1 MSRGVNIGGCERT
14 SGGRAGWP
22 QHNISIPGGMIDTME
37 DEFDPYGLPPEAAT
51 PPHAL
56 IGMMGLDIE
65 KATHKAV
72 WEAFALNRRTDRTP
86 LHFRLLSNDF
96 QMPLMKQKRQSYE
109 WYIPKGILKSN
120 WISKYLY
127 HVPALIVLFYDLD
140 WNDSNWTEKK
150 NDLAGRVQT
159 LKTAMGG
166 RNSRVALVL
175 IQSGIS
181 VPGEDT
187 GAAEKAATLCTA
199 CDLPAKHLFVLPHS
213 DAHLLGYTVR
223 LENALSEIAWTFYL
237 GEAKGVRAHRDFLNK
252 TNHTL
257 LFVRHQFKLGFLN
270 ELRNDPQTAIKHY
283 AQCYHLL
290 LDLRSTDTNLHE
302 IRIVAAVVNYKICR
316 LDFTLNLPRDAIA
329 QFRRHI
335 DLFRQR
341 TGPKEL
347 IFEHYAWLS
356 KQYQLFGDVFEE
368 AVRGGLPAV
377 QTQHPGFYY
386 QQAAQYAVLR
396 RKTALQ
402 VCKELSAPV
411 SDLLEGWSKL
421 EFYGQRPWRP
431 GKHSLEPPE
440 QQRETEGIKEVQYHE
455 VKEVNHSNTIIPL
468 FSSAISQFKK
478 YRCPRI
484 KRHLMVQM
492 AEEYHQA
499 NDSSKALTLLNHVM
513 WDYRSEKWWSLLSS
527 ASALAL
533 QCAYNTA
540 SITEYFGL
548 ALEFMGTRLL
558 ASPEDKRRVHEN
570 LIKLLR
576 GHSPDPEPGTSSE
589 VITVATEAWSV
600 LLGSQVSPVTV
611 DMTTLVPCLEVR
623 ASFTQNQFHVDQEVG
638 ITVMIRN
645 SYLST
650 LFLSALSVS
659 TNASTYNDRLLE
671 TQPDKLVLPPGQVT
685 EIYLSFV
692 PLVEDVGKKVKV
704 TGVRA
709 QMSVPSSSLVVS
721 LQWSGTGNEGVAMH
735 AANTPAF
742 PEFNLLYKDKFDI
755 TVPIAE
761 MEILPRQPRLTVKVE
776 HDTTALVWE
785 WLPVKIY
792 LANLEGSL
800 ASDISLSFGLDPAS
814 HVNLEHV
821 TQICTSSGLLSDKL
835 GSQINS
841 FSSGELGVGEE
852 SSMTFYVKSLTAS
865 ERVLT
870 LKVEYTVSVSSGD
883 SVVHCPCVCEKSIV
897 LQARIPFQVTVETQS
912 LKFEKL
918 SRVAGGE
925 CFLVVPKIKCT
936 SHVPITLTDSSLA
949 LANEV
954 NQVGT
959 EVKSQIMNTVLSEG
973 EMGVDCF
980 CILLG
985 KKATPNS
992 ALTLGQYVLYWK
1004 RSDNDSPAV
1013 SVSVGLP
1020 SLVVEHWGVWVDCEV
1035 VPQGTVRT
1043 PLPLAYII
1051 SNHGAHTAELAL
1063 NMQVSDAFM
1072 YAGHKEVRL
1081 RVLPGCSERVTYT
1094 LYPLLAGNVHLPKLT
1109 LSVESHSP
1117 GQPTSLDAL
1126 LTRILPTHVYIMPQA
1141 KGNDPA
1147 VGSLSNRITTMVVS

>member
-1 MSRGVNIGGCERT
+1 
-14 SGGRAGWP
+14 
-22 QHNISIPGGMIDTME
+22 ME
-37 DEFDPYGLPPEAAT
+37 DEFDPYSLPPEVTT
-51 PPHAL
+51 PPYAL
-56 IGMMGLDIE
+56 IGMMGLDVAE
-65 KATHKAV
+65 KATHKSV

-86 LHFRLLSNDF
+86 LHFRLLSPDF
-96 QMPLMKQKRQSYE
+96 QMPPMKQKRQSYE

-127 HVPALIVLFYDLD
+127 HVPALVVLFYDLD
-140 WNDSNWTEKK
+140 WNDNSWTEKK
-150 NDLAGRVQT
+150 NDLASKVQS
-159 LKTAMGG
+159 LKTVLGS

-270 ELRNDPQTAIKHY
+270 ELRNDSQTAIKHY
-283 AQCYHLL
+283 AQCYHHL

-302 IRIVAAVVNYKICR
+302 IRIVAAVINYKICR
-316 LDFTLNLPRDAIA
+316 LDFALNLPRDAIA

-335 DLFRQR
+335 DQFRQR

-356 KQYQLFGDVFEE
+356 KQYQIFGDVFEE
-368 AVRGGLPAV
+368 AVRIGLPAV

-402 VCKELSAPV
+402 VCKEVSAPV

-440 QQRETEGIKEVQYHE
+440 QQREAEGIKEIQYHE

-527 ASALAL
+527 ACTLAL

-540 SITEYFGL
+540 ALTEYFGI
-548 ALEFMGTRLL
+548 ALEFMGTKLL
-558 ASPEDKRRVHEN
+558 TSLEEKKRVHDN
-570 LIKLLR
+570 LMKLFS
-576 GHSPDPEPGTSSE
+576 GQSPDPEPGTPAE
-589 VITVATEAWSV
+589 VVTVATEAWSA

-623 ASFTQNQFHVDQEVG
+623 ASFTRSQFHVDQEVG
-638 ITVMIRN
+638 VTVKIRN
-645 SYLST
+645 SYLTSIS
-650 LFLSALSVS
+650 LSSVS
-659 TNASTYNDRLLE
+659 VGTNSPSYNDRLLE
-671 TQPDKLVLPPGQVT
+671 TQPEKLVLLPGQVT
-685 EIYLSFV
+685 EIHLSFV

-709 QMSVPSSSLVVS
+709 QMGVPGSSVVVG
-721 LQWSGTGNEGVAMH
+721 LQWTGPGNEGVTMH

-742 PEFNLLYKDKFDI
+742 PEFSLLYKDNFDI
-755 TVPIAE
+755 SVPIAE
-761 MEILPRQPRLTVKVE
+761 MEVLPRQPRLEFKVD

-785 WLPVKIY
+785 WLPVKVHFTNNEESI
-792 LANLEGSL
+792 
-800 ASDISLSFGLDPAS
+800 ASDISLSFGLDPS
-814 HVNLEHV
+814 SPVNLEHA
-821 TQICTSSGLLSDKL
+821 TQVCTSSGLLSDKL
-835 GSQINS
+835 GSQVNS
-841 FSSGELGVGEE
+841 FSYGEMGVGEQ
-852 SSMTFYVKSLTAS
+852 SSVTFYVKSLTAS
-865 ERVLT
+865 DRILT
-870 LKVEYTVSVSSGD
+870 LKLEYTVSLSSGG
-883 SVVHCPCVCEKSIV
+883 SVVHCPCVSEKNIH

-912 LKFEKL
+912 LKFEKVG
-918 SRVAGGE
+918 RVAGGE
-925 CFLVVPKIKCT
+925 NFLVVPKIKCT
-936 SHVPITLTDSSLA
+936 SHVPITFTDSSLA

-954 NQVGT
+954 SQVGT
-959 EVKSQIMNTVLSEG
+959 ESKSQVMNTELSEG

-980 CILLG
+980 CISLS
-985 KKATPNS
+985 KKSLPNS

-1004 RSDNDSPAV
+1004 RSNSDSPAV

-1020 SLVVEHWGVWVDCEV
+1020 SVMVEHWGVWVECEV
-1035 VPQGTVRT
+1035 APQGTVRT
-1043 PLPLAYII
+1043 PLPLAYTI

-1081 RVLPGCSERVTYT
+1081 RVLPSCSERVTYT

-1126 LTRILPTHVYIMPQA
+1126 LARTLPTHVYIMPQA
-1141 KGNDPA
+1141 KDNDPGIIS
-1147 VGSLSNRITTMVVS
+1147 VTGRISTMVVS

>member
-1 MSRGVNIGGCERT
+1 
-14 SGGRAGWP
+14 
-22 QHNISIPGGMIDTME
+22 ME
-37 DEFDPYGLPPEAAT
+37 DEFDPYSLPPEVTT
-51 PPHAL
+51 PPYAL
-56 IGMMGLDIE
+56 IGMMGLDVAE
-65 KATHKAV
+65 KATHKSV

-86 LHFRLLSNDF
+86 LHFRLLSPDF
-96 QMPLMKQKRQSYE
+96 QMPPMKQKRQSYE

-127 HVPALIVLFYDLD
+127 HVPALVVLFYDLD
-140 WNDSNWTEKK
+140 WNDNSWTEKK
-150 NDLAGRVQT
+150 NDLASKVQS
-159 LKTAMGG
+159 LKTVLGS

-270 ELRNDPQTAIKHY
+270 ELRNDSQTAIKHY
-283 AQCYHLL
+283 AQCYHHL

-302 IRIVAAVVNYKICR
+302 IRIVAAVINYKICR
-316 LDFTLNLPRDAIA
+316 LDFALNLPRDAIA

-335 DLFRQR
+335 DQFRQR

-356 KQYQLFGDVFEE
+356 KHYTIFS
-368 AVRGGLPAV
+368 
-377 QTQHPGFYY
+377 QHPHKLHE
-386 QQAAQYAVLR
+386 V
-396 RKTALQ
+396 
-402 VCKELSAPV
+402 SAPV

-440 QQRETEGIKEVQYHE
+440 QQREAEGIKEIQYHE

-527 ASALAL
+527 ACTLAL

-540 SITEYFGL
+540 ALTEYFGI
-548 ALEFMGTRLL
+548 ALEFMGTKLL
-558 ASPEDKRRVHEN
+558 TSLEEKKRVHDN
-570 LIKLLR
+570 LMKLFS
-576 GHSPDPEPGTSSE
+576 GQSPDPEPGTPAE
-589 VITVATEAWSV
+589 VVTVATEAWSA

-623 ASFTQNQFHVDQEVG
+623 ASFTRSQFHVDQEVG
-638 ITVMIRN
+638 VTVKIRN
-645 SYLST
+645 SYLTSIS
-650 LFLSALSVS
+650 LSSVS
-659 TNASTYNDRLLE
+659 VGTNSPSYNDRLLE
-671 TQPDKLVLPPGQVT
+671 TQPEKLVLLPGQVT
-685 EIYLSFV
+685 EIHLSFV

-709 QMSVPSSSLVVS
+709 QMGVPGSSVVVG
-721 LQWSGTGNEGVAMH
+721 LQWTGPGNEGVTMH

-742 PEFNLLYKDKFDI
+742 PEFSLLYKDNFDI
-755 TVPIAE
+755 SVPIAE
-761 MEILPRQPRLTVKVE
+761 MEVLPRQPRLEFKVD

-785 WLPVKIY
+785 WLPVKVHFTNNEESI
-792 LANLEGSL
+792 
-800 ASDISLSFGLDPAS
+800 ASDISLSFGLDPS
-814 HVNLEHV
+814 SPVNLEHA
-821 TQICTSSGLLSDKL
+821 TQVCTSSGLLSDKL
-835 GSQINS
+835 GSQVNS
-841 FSSGELGVGEE
+841 FSYGEMGVGEQ
-852 SSMTFYVKSLTAS
+852 SSVTFYVKSLTAS
-865 ERVLT
+865 DRILT
-870 LKVEYTVSVSSGD
+870 LK
-883 SVVHCPCVCEKSIV
+883 
-897 LQARIPFQVTVETQS
+897 VTVETQS
-912 LKFEKL
+912 LKFEKVG
-918 SRVAGGE
+918 RVAGGE
-925 CFLVVPKIKCT
+925 NFLVVPKIKCT
-936 SHVPITLTDSSLA
+936 SHVPITFTDSSLA
-949 LANEV
+949 LV
-954 NQVGT
+954 
-959 EVKSQIMNTVLSEG
+959 MNTELSEG

-980 CILLG
+980 CISLS
-985 KKATPNS
+985 KKSLPNS

-1004 RSDNDSPAV
+1004 RSNSDSPAV

-1020 SLVVEHWGVWVDCEV
+1020 SVMVEHWGVWVECEV
-1035 VPQGTVRT
+1035 APQGTVRT
-1043 PLPLAYII
+1043 PLPLAYTI

-1081 RVLPGCSERVTYT
+1081 RVLPSCSERVTYT

-1126 LTRILPTHVYIMPQA
+1126 LARTLPTHVYIMPQA
-1141 KGNDPA
+1141 KDNDPGIIS
-1147 VGSLSNRITTMVVS
+1147 VTGRISTMVVS

>member
-1 MSRGVNIGGCERT
+1 
-14 SGGRAGWP
+14 
-22 QHNISIPGGMIDTME
+22 ME
-37 DEFDPYGLPPEAAT
+37 DEFDPYGLPPEVTT
-51 PPHAL
+51 PPCAL
-56 IGMMGLDIE
+56 IGMMGLDITN

-86 LHFRLLSNDF
+86 LHFRHLSSDF
-96 QMPLMKQKRQSYE
+96 QLPPMKQKRQSYE

-127 HVPALIVLFYDLD
+127 HVPALVVLFHDLD
-140 WNDSNWTEKK
+140 WNDTNWTEKK
-150 NDLAGRVQT
+150 NDLASKVQT
-159 LKTAMGG
+159 LKTVLGG

-223 LENALSEIAWTFYL
+223 LENALSEIGWSFYL
-237 GEAKGVRAHRDFLNK
+237 GEVKGVRAHRDFLNK

-270 ELRNDPQTAIKHY
+270 EIRNDPQTAIKHY

-316 LDFTLNLPRDAIA
+316 LDFALNLPRDAIG

-335 DLFRQR
+335 DVFRQR
-341 TGPKEL
+341 TGPMEL

-356 KQYQLFGDVFEE
+356 KQYQIFGDVFEE
-368 AVRGGLPAV
+368 AVRIGLPAV

-402 VCKELSAPV
+402 VCKDVTAPV
-411 SDLLEGWSKL
+411 SDLLEGWNKL

-440 QQRETEGIKEVQYHE
+440 QQREAEGIKEVQYHE
-455 VKEVNHSNTIIPL
+455 LKEVNHSNTIIPL

-499 NDSSKALTLLNHVM
+499 SDSSKALTLLNHVM

-527 ASALAL
+527 ASTLAL
-533 QCAYNTA
+533 HCAYNTA
-540 SITEYFGL
+540 AITEYFGL
-548 ALEFMGTRLL
+548 ALELMGTRLTVSADEKKRVHDNL
-558 ASPEDKRRVHEN
+558 IRLLNGHAPEPEPKTSPE
-570 LIKLLR
+570 
-576 GHSPDPEPGTSSE
+576 
-589 VITVATEAWSV
+589 VIAVATEAWSG
-600 LLGSQVSPVTV
+600 LLGGQIAPITV

-623 ASFTQNQFHVDQEVG
+623 ASFAQSRFHVDQEVG
-638 ITVMIRN
+638 ITVRIRN
-645 SYLST
+645 TYLSSIS
-650 LFLSALSVS
+650 LSSLSVG
-659 TNASTYNDRLLE
+659 TNSLSYNDRLLE
-671 TQPDKLVLPPGQVT
+671 TRSEKLVLPSGKVT
-685 EIYLSFV
+685 EIHLSFV
-692 PLVEDVGKKVKV
+692 PQVEDVGKKVKV

-709 QMSVPSSSLVVS
+709 QIGIPGSSLVVN
-721 LQWSGTGNEGVAMH
+721 LQWSGPGNEGVTMH

-742 PEFNLLYKDKFDI
+742 PEFSLLCKDTFD
-755 TVPIAE
+755 TAVPIAE
-761 MEILPRQPRLTVKVE
+761 IDILPRQPRLTVMIE
-776 HDTTALVWE
+776 HDATALVWE
-785 WLPVKIY
+785 WLPIKIK
-792 LANLEGSL
+792 LTNMETSL
-800 ASDISLSFGLDPAS
+800 ASDISLSLGLDSSS
-814 HVNLEHV
+814 HTNLEHA
-821 TQICTSSGLLSDKL
+821 TQVCTSSGLHSDKL
-835 GSQINS
+835 GSQVS
-841 FSSGELGVGEE
+841 HFRCGDLSVEE
-852 SSMTFYVKSLTAS
+852 DVSQTFYVKSLTAS
-865 ERVLT
+865 ERILS
-870 LKVEYTVSVSSGD
+870 LKVEYSVSVSSGG
-883 SVVHCPCVCEKSIV
+883 SVVHCPCVCEKTIV
-897 LQARIPFQVTVETQS
+897 LQARIPFQVSVETQS

-918 SRVAGGE
+918 ARVAGGE
-925 CFLVVPKIKCT
+925 SFLVVPKIKCK
-936 SHVPITLTDSSLA
+936 SHVPITLTNSSLA

-954 NQVGT
+954 HQVGA
-959 EVKSQIMNTVLSEG
+959 EAKSQVMDTELSDG

-980 CILLG
+980 CIAVS
-985 KKATPNS
+985 KKAVPNS

-1004 RSDNDSPAV
+1004 RSNSDSPAV

-1020 SLVVEHWGVWVDCEV
+1020 SVVVEHCGLWVECEV
-1035 VPQGTVRT
+1035 APQGTVRT
-1043 PLPLAYII
+1043 PLSLAYII
-1051 SNHGAHTAELAL
+1051 SNHAAHTTELAL
-1063 NMQVSDAFM
+1063 TMQVSDAFM
-1072 YAGHKEVRL
+1072 YAGHKQMRL
-1081 RVLPGCSERVTYT
+1081 RVLPGSSERVTYT

-1109 LSVESHSP
+1109 LSIESHFP

-1126 LTRILPTHVYIMPQA
+1126 LARILPTHVYVMPQA
-1141 KGNDPA
+1141 KGNDPDSA
-1147 VGSLSNRITTMVVS
+1147 SVAGCISAMIVM

>member
-1 MSRGVNIGGCERT
+1 MHGQINI
-14 SGGRAGWP
+14 
-22 QHNISIPGGMIDTME
+22 NIPAAVIDNME
-37 DEFDPYGLPPEAAT
+37 DEFDPYGLPPEVTT

-56 IGMMGLDIE
+56 IGMMGLNITE

-86 LHFRLLSNDF
+86 LHFRLFSNDF
-96 QMPLMKQKRQSYE
+96 QMPPMKPKRQSYE
-109 WYIPKGILKSN
+109 WYVPKGILKSN

-127 HVPALIVLFYDLD
+127 HVPALVVLFYDLD
-140 WNDSNWTEKK
+140 WNDTSWTDKK
-150 NDLAGRVQT
+150 NDLATRVHT
-159 LKTAMGG
+159 LKSVLGS

-237 GEAKGVRAHRDFLNK
+237 GETKGVRAHRDFLNK
-252 TNHTL
+252 TTHTL

-270 ELRNDPQTAIKHY
+270 ELRNDSQAAIKHY

-316 LDFTLNLPRDAIA
+316 LDFALNLPRDAIS

-356 KQYQLFGDVFEE
+356 KQYQIFGDVFEE

-402 VCKELSAPV
+402 VCKDVSAPV

-431 GKHSLEPPE
+431 GKRSLEPPE
-440 QQRETEGIKEVQYHE
+440 QQREAEGIMEVQYHE

-527 ASALAL
+527 VSALAL

-540 SITEYFGL
+540 AITEYFGL
-548 ALEFMGTRLL
+548 ALEFMGTKLMR
-558 ASPEDKRRVHEN
+558 SEEDKKRVHDN
-570 LIKLLR
+570 LLKLLN
-576 GHSPDPEPGTSSE
+576 GQSPDPEPGTPPE
-589 VITVATEAWSV
+589 VVTVATEAWSV

-623 ASFTQNQFHVDQEVG
+623 ASFTQSQFHVDQEVG
-638 ITVMIRN
+638 VIVMIRN
-645 SYLST
+645 SYQSAIS
-650 LFLSALSVS
+650 LSALSVT
-659 TNASTYNDRLLE
+659 TNSPSYSDRLLE
-671 TQPDKLVLPPGQVT
+671 TQPEKLILSPGKVT
-685 EIYLSFV
+685 EIHLTFL

-709 QMSVPSSSLVVS
+709 QMDVPNSSLVVS
-721 LQWSGTGNEGVAMH
+721 LQWSGPGNEGVTMH

-742 PEFNLLYKDKFDI
+742 PEFSLLYKDKFDI
-755 TVPIAE
+755 SLPIAE
-761 MEILPRQPRLTVKVE
+761 TEILPRQPRLTVQIE
-776 HDTTALVWE
+776 HDNTALVWE
-785 WLPVKIY
+785 WLPVKVFLKNI
-792 LANLEGSL
+792 EESL
-800 ASDISLSFGLDPAS
+800 ASDISLSFGLDPSS
-814 HVNLEHV
+814 HINLELA
-821 TQICTSSGLLSDKL
+821 TQVCTSSGLLSDKI
-835 GSQINS
+835 GSQVSS
-841 FSSGELGVGEE
+841 FSNGELGVGEE
-852 SSMTFYVKSLTAS
+852 SAVTFYVKSLTAS

-870 LKVEYTVSVSSGD
+870 LKVEYTVPVLSGG
-883 SVVHCPCVCEKSIV
+883 SLVHCPCVCEKSIHI
-897 LQARIPFQVTVETQS
+897 QARIPFQVTVETQS

-918 SRVAGGE
+918 ARVAAGE
-925 CFLVVPKIKCT
+925 SFLVVPKIKCI
-936 SHVPITLTDSSLA
+936 SHVPITLTNSSLA

-959 EVKSQIMNTVLSEG
+959 EAKSQVMNTVLSEG
-973 EMGVDCF
+973 EIGVDCF
-980 CILLG
+980 CVLLS

-1004 RSDNDSPAV
+1004 RFLTVMYRSDNDSPAV

-1020 SLVVEHWGVWVDCEV
+1020 SLMVEHWGVWVDCEIA
-1035 VPQGTVRT
+1035 PQGTVRT
-1043 PLPLAYII
+1043 PLALAYII
-1051 SNHGAHTAELAL
+1051 SNHGVHTAELAL

-1072 YAGHKEVRL
+1072 YAGHKE
-1081 RVLPGCSERVTYT
+1081 
-1094 LYPLLAGNVHLPKLT
+1094 
-1109 LSVESHSP
+1109 
-1117 GQPTSLDAL
+1117 
-1126 LTRILPTHVYIMPQA
+1126 PQA

-1147 VGSLSNRITTMVVS
+1147 VASLSTRVTTMVVS